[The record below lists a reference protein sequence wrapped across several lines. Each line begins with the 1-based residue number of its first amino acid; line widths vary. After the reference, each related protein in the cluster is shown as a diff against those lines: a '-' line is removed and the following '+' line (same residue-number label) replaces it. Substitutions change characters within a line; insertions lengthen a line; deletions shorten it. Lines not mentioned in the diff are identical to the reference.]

1 MEVSSGRKRTGKT
14 YDYLGGAQKAGT
26 DTKKAQLTE
35 IRHRCNP
42 PEAVKTTMESVHTLL
57 GNQMDS
63 WKAVQAKLNHASKAC
78 GPLVKWVIAQK
89 LESSAQMIVLKASS
103 IEKMIEELENSI
115 ATTRSTLV
123 LISGVGSIK
132 NEIKRVKSK
141 VDRSVTLL
149 ESLSSE
155 KGSLGGRKPTQ
166 EPAVPLL
173 RGDHYIT
180 LALLLL
186 FQIKVRGT
194 PSQAA
199 YGYLAE
205 PQFQPPLVRFL
216 PRSEEQWSR

>member
-35 IRHRCNP
+35 VRHRCSP

-57 GNQMDS
+57 GNQMES

-89 LESSAQMIVLKASS
+89 LESSAQMTVLKASS

-155 KGSLGGRKPTQ
+155 KGSLGGRKPT
-166 EPAVPLL
+166 P
-173 RGDHYIT
+173 
-180 LALLLL
+180 LLLL

-194 PSQAA
+194 PSQADESA

-205 PQFQPPLVRFL
+205 PQLQPPLVRIL

>member
-63 WKAVQAKLNHASKAC
+63 WKAVQ
-78 GPLVKWVIAQK
+78 
-89 LESSAQMIVLKASS
+89 VLKASS

-194 PSQAA
+194 PSQADESA